1 MKNLTQPLIAST
13 VVFAMTGCEL
23 LGPDIHQKLP
33 LDDPDPMTLN
43 EQEILYDTLSNQT
56 TQELEQQR
64 LKPELYPGTNSPGH
78 PQITSDKGVNNAGEY
93 SLNFDDADLAEV
105 SKVILADIL
114 NVNYV
119 LSPKVAGRV
128 TLQTSKPL
136 SKVQLIPTLEMLL
149 ELNGAALIEK
159 AGVYRILP
167 ASEAMA
173 SGGVTL
179 LSNGK
184 LGSGYQVMAVPV
196 HNVAVGQLI
205 EVIRPLVQ
213 DKAVLNIDKDNNILL
228 IAGNR
233 EELIRAL
240 ELVRIFDVNQ
250 MKGRSFGLFPVYQV
264 DAVKIIEELDHIFN
278 SGKKG
283 ELSSYQF
290 MPIERLNAV
299 LAMTYKAELLQDVER
314 WVTRLDRSNNVTG
327 GGAIVYRAQHVD
339 AVKLSETLNE
349 IFAVGQ
355 RKKTTSAVA
364 PGKTPVTVTNK
375 TEPSSN
381 KKPMSEGIQMQKENP
396 SISELGNV
404 RIIADEVNNALI
416 IVATA
421 QEYAV
426 IEKVIKQLDIMPLQ
440 VLIEATIVAV
450 QLTDDLKYGIR
461 WYFSHNN
468 SQNAG
473 GLQTE
478 GLSDVLGITAS
489 KLALGAATGGFGYA
503 FVSDS
508 KDVIAVLNAAADDNK
523 INVISS
529 PSLMVL
535 NNQEASIQVGDEVPI
550 RTSESTNTSS
560 SIDPIQTS
568 SIQMRETGVSL
579 MVKPRVNANGLVIM
593 DVEQSVDKAIPS
605 DTSAIDSPTIQQR
618 KIKSQVAVQSGETIV
633 LGGLIDETDSL
644 DKGGIPFLYELPVV
658 GPLFGSTS
666 KSKVK
671 TELVVLIT
679 PRVVNTRGDA
689 RMITDEF
696 KRRLTGIYEEPS
708 IEPEIQTP
716 Q

>member
-1 MKNLTQPLIAST
+1 MKKLIQPLIVST
-13 VVFAMTGCEL
+13 VVLSLTGCEL

-33 LDDPDPMTLN
+33 LADPDPMTPDPDDV
-43 EQEILYDTLSNQT
+43 LYDTLSNRT
-56 TQELEQQR
+56 TQAQQQQR
-64 LKPELYPGTNSPGH
+64 FEPELYPGSGRSGSSSVTQQSEQG
-78 PQITSDKGVNNAGEY
+78 GGEF
-93 SLNFDDADLAEV
+93 SLNFDDADLGEV

-114 NVNYV
+114 GVNYV
-119 LSPKVAGRV
+119 LSPKVSGRV

-136 SKVQLIPTLEMLL
+136 SRTELIPTLEMLL
-149 ELNGAALIEK
+149 EVNGAVLVQQ
-159 AGVYRILP
+159 AGVYRIIP
-167 ASEAMA
+167 AADGMTSA
-173 SGGVTL
+173 GVTM
-179 LSNGK
+179 LSAGK
-184 LGSGYQVMAVPV
+184 LGTGYQAMVVPV
-196 HNVAVGQLI
+196 QYVAAAQLA
-205 EVIRPLVQ
+205 EVIKPLLQ
-213 DKAVLNIDKDNNILL
+213 DKALLNVDSDNNMLL
-228 IAGNR
+228 IAGSR
-233 EELIRAL
+233 EELFRVL
-240 ELVRIFDVNQ
+240 ELIKIFDVNQ

-264 DAVKIIEELDHIFN
+264 DAVELIDELNQIFTQ
-278 SGKKG
+278 GKQN
-283 ELSSYQF
+283 ELSAYQF

-299 LAMTYKAELLQDVER
+299 LAMTHHPELLQDVEQ
-314 WVTRLDRSNNVTG
+314 WVTRLDRSNNITG

-339 AVKLSETLNE
+339 AVKLAETLNE
-349 IFAVGQ
+349 IFSAGQ
-355 RKKTTSAVA
+355 RRKNTSAVA
-364 PGKTPVTVTNK
+364 PGKTAVTVTNK
-375 TEPSSN
+375 TQPAA
-381 KKPMSEGIQMQKENP
+381 KDKPVSDHLQMQKENP
-396 SISELGNV
+396 SIAELGNV

-461 WYFSHNN
+461 WYFSHNKA
-468 SQNAG
+468 QNAG
-473 GLQTE
+473 GLQTD

-489 KLALGAATGGFGYA
+489 KLAVATATGGFGYA

-579 MVKPRVNANGLVIM
+579 IVKPRVNANGLVIM

-644 DKGGIPFLYELPVV
+644 DKGGIPFLYELPLV

-696 KRRLTGIYEEPS
+696 KRRLTGIYAEPVVD
-708 IEPEIQTP
+708 IETETP
-716 Q
+716 